1 MAIQNP
7 NYYRGQYNPYGEV
20 NYTPDIISMYNPQ
33 AEQQFLEGVISR
45 QGRYDTG
52 VAAQAQEIARIGDL
66 ETYDQNLLKARISDF
81 EGKVNTLVNDK
92 YKGDY
97 SAAANDIVKMIGQE
111 RAHPFYQYNKQKTEA
126 VKQYEQARLQLGAN
140 FMATKDPRSVGYDQ
154 WEQGAD
160 FGFTPINKNDI
171 VATSQNIFSQ
181 MAKSMREDPRMI
193 GLDSNDP
200 FVKVISQRG
209 FRTPE
214 EVDRFLQTEA
224 GQMMVNQVIDS
235 MPELANLDQDAVMD
249 AVRQGAYSAIGQ
261 TDVNYMANP
270 GYVAGGNNTGDGD
283 LVHPSREV
291 GAVGSYFTDPLYA
304 DAVQAVS
311 EELGFKDT
319 EELLGSQQK
328 RKHVQ
333 RARAILALVTGQILP
348 VLHKNGYLSVAA
360 DAAVGNLADLSHIQ
374 KGEDSNKKYTSETPL
389 KDYNPERAAT
399 KVLNRL
405 YGGSDKR
412 NLLFNLNTISSME
425 SDKITLFN
433 KIQNQLDI
441 EIQRS
446 INALQSP
453 LTVGIDNNSS
463 KQLKAMTTDNLHV
476 NDFGM
481 TQQGL
486 VLGLS
491 GEDSE
496 NNSKTATIVTKDP
509 GLMIQVI
516 EYLAQAKPILWNQYL
531 TYLNQ
536 LATENPDLY
545 GQHQL
550 MLTNRHPELLEQ
562 EK

>member
-270 GYVAGGNNTGDGD
+270 GYVAGGGDGTESGRNKLTWTGNMAQPDNLKEFETSSYYGPVRDKLATDMAKEHGMDIQSYDELKTMSND
-283 LVHPSREV
+283 LEMLIAETAR
-291 GAVGSYFTDPLYA
+291 DYA
-304 DAVQAVS
+304 DTNVS
-311 EELGFKDT
+311 KIKALGKNVEKSLGPIFGPMLSLATEAAKSRANMGNMKEANQRYLKANEIIKNIQT
-319 EELLGSQQK
+319 KIQEELLNT
-328 RKHVQ
+328 
-333 RARAILALVTGQILP
+333 AMP
-348 VLHKNGYLSVAA
+348 VL
-360 DAAVGNLADLSHIQ
+360 DLNRVYST
-374 KGEDSNKKYTSETPL
+374 KSSEDTEIRNNKTALNEVVESSKKYLTE
-389 KDYNPERAAT
+389 
-399 KVLNRL
+399 
-405 YGGSDKR
+405 YGKNKSHK
-412 NLLFNLNTISSME
+412 L
-425 SDKITLFN
+425 DKITDDFKVEGITMDYVQGNELPRIIFQISGKSVEGKNIETTAYLHEDAYARFEQIGDYLFR
-433 KIQNQLDI
+433 LDP
-441 EIQRS
+441 EFMLTLYARLQG
-446 INALQSP
+446 INPELDLQSP
-453 LTVGIDNNSS
+453 
-463 KQLKAMTTDNLHV
+463 
-476 NDFGM
+476 
-481 TQQGL
+481 
-486 VLGLS
+486 
-491 GEDSE
+491 E
-496 NNSKTATIVTKDP
+496 
-509 GLMIQVI
+509 
-516 EYLAQAKPILWNQYL
+516 
-531 TYLNQ
+531 
-536 LATENPDLY
+536 
-545 GQHQL
+545 
-550 MLTNRHPELLEQ
+550 
-562 EK
+562 